1 MFDFARDQ
9 FINQEHRTDTL
20 LLDGNSL
27 SLQGFERFVG
37 GHIHARVSPHLDD
50 NFFNKSI
57 TVVDELLSQGRK
69 IYGVNTLFGGLANQ
83 EAMCE
88 GLLQEELILSH
99 LSGVGAPLADEDVK
113 GAMLLRANSLCH
125 GVSGIRKAIVDRY
138 VFLANNDCLPLVH
151 EYGSIGASG
160 DLIPLSAMAGAACG
174 ISETTKLKYNG
185 EYTNAKTVLKK
196 LGLTPFT
203 LQPKEG
209 LALINGTSVLTSIA
223 ANNCIKISHAF
234 SLHMHIQILI
244 AEVMQCDIN
253 PFNAFIHK
261 YRPHPGQVLIA
272 SILRE
277 ALESSELIQSLKHVE
292 KGFSN
297 NELIQDRYS
306 LRCMPQYLGAII
318 EELFAV
324 ERTIKIEMN
333 GATDNPL
340 INSDDRTHL
349 HGGNFLGQHVGMS
362 MDKQRSCIG
371 LLAKHNEAQLC
382 LLVEPSF
389 SKGLPPSLVDETG
402 IGRHVGIKPLQIL
415 SNSLTPLLEHKA
427 NPLCTHFPVH
437 AEQFNQNLNSQ
448 AYGSAQLT
456 RESIQIFQKQLAV
469 MCIVAAQAATLRALQ
484 VGKPTSELYS
494 HHSQNLLQS
503 IGSTLG
509 CELSGNKALIT
520 TSSNGQYSNWLETL
534 TSAIE
539 QNKLPCAKDIGWG
552 DINL

>member
-1 MFDFARDQ
+1 MSNLAKDH
-9 FINQEHRTDTL
+9 FINQEHQAEPL
-20 LLDGNSL
+20 FLDGSSMSL
-27 SLQGFERFVG
+27 TSFERFVG
-37 GHIHARVSPHLDD
+37 GDVHARVSPHLDD

-57 TVVDELLSQGRK
+57 SVLDELLSEGRK
-69 IYGVNTLFGGLANQ
+69 IYGVNTLFGGMANQ
-83 EAMCE
+83 EAVCE
-88 GLLQEELILSH
+88 ELLQEELILSH

-138 VFLANNDCLPLVH
+138 LFLANNDCLPLVH

-174 ISETTKLKYNG
+174 ISETTKLKHNG
-185 EYTNAKTVLKK
+185 EYRNAKAVLKT

-203 LQPKEG
+203 LKPKEG

-223 ANNCIKISHAF
+223 ANNCIRISHAF

-261 YRPHPGQVLIA
+261 YRPHPGQVLVA

-277 ALESSELIQSLKHVE
+277 ALESSALIHSQKQVE

-297 NELIQDRYS
+297 DELIQDRYS

-318 EELFAV
+318 EELFV
-324 ERTIKIEMN
+324 IERTIKIEMN

-340 INSDDRTHL
+340 INADDRTHL

-362 MDKQRSCIG
+362 MDKQRSCVA

-382 LLVEPSF
+382 LLVESSF
-389 SKGLPPSLVDETG
+389 SKGLPPSLIDETG

-469 MCIVAAQAATLRALQ
+469 MCIAAAQAATLRAKQ
-484 VGKPTSELYS
+484 KGKSINALYS

-503 IGSTLG
+503 IGSVLG
-509 CELSGNKALIT
+509 CDLSGKTALIST
-520 TSSNGQYSNWLETL
+520 TSNGQYSNWLTAL